1 LGIHS
6 KDAGTGLSIAKNRCS
21 TVLIMVTS
29 ADQSCYFYQFQEP
42 AMPHREMTH
51 YAVSVVGADRPG
63 IVAGVTEALY
73 KLGCNIA
80 DSSCAMLA
88 GEFAMILIVSHRK
101 PFTKTLLLEELKPV
115 CERLA
120 MTLSVRHLP
129 YGEEQRVEAGGE
141 ICQITVYGADQPG
154 IVYRVTNALAAHQI
168 NIMDLQT
175 KLAGSD
181 DAPVY
186 VMLLEAALPD
196 GLTPEKVEQLLNG
209 LKQELQVE
217 IGVRIVTPVEL

>member
-1 LGIHS
+1 
-6 KDAGTGLSIAKNRCS
+6 
-21 TVLIMVTS
+21 
-29 ADQSCYFYQFQEP
+29 
-42 AMPHREMTH
+42 MPHRELAY

-88 GEFAMILIVSHRK
+88 GEFAMILIISHRK
-101 PFTKTLLLEELKPV
+101 PFTKSSLLEELKPV
-115 CERLA
+115 CEKLS

-129 YGEEQRVEAGGE
+129 QGEQDRKDTPGE

-154 IVYRVTNALAAHQI
+154 IVYRVTSALAVQQI

-175 KLAGSD
+175 KLAGSEN
-181 DAPVY
+181 APVY
-186 VMLLEAALPD
+186 IMLLEAVLPD
-196 GLTPEKVEQLLNG
+196 GITSEAVENLLNS
-209 LKQELQVE
+209 LKEELQVE
-217 IGVRIVTPVEL
+217 IGVRIITPVEL